1 MIRSEF
7 SSIKLHHST
16 DPSASHHSPH
26 PPPRHQ
32 ARKRILP
39 DVPLVTDAIPTFT
52 VTSFSGDDPV
62 TTFIYDSPPGM
73 LPTSPGMSPFVGQPT
88 NSELV
93 EVGMDETTNKMHS
106 DKTTMQSNARNLA
119 LSPSKNGVLA
129 PTNTRIIGRKL
140 KVQLKKGENL
150 WE

>member
-1 MIRSEF
+1 M
-7 SSIKLHHST
+7 H
-16 DPSASHHSPH
+16 
-26 PPPRHQ
+26 
-32 ARKRILP
+32 
-39 DVPLVTDAIPTFT
+39 
-52 VTSFSGDDPV
+52 
-62 TTFIYDSPPGM
+62 
-73 LPTSPGMSPFVGQPT
+73 PTSPGMSLFVGQSM

-106 DKTTMQSNARNLA
+106 DKTTVQSNARNLA

-150 WE
+150 RE